1 MSDIKVKYPATSSVA
16 LTFGIASLASD
27 SSLLAGRESTAVDNT
42 TNTDLDHVVSGF
54 VTTGTTP
61 TVSTTIE
68 IWAYAP
74 YKTASGTPSYPD
86 GLDGTESAETSTSAN
101 VKNAMLRLVA
111 SITVDNTSN
120 RAYYV
125 APVSIQNLFGFMPKF
140 WGLFLTHNTG
150 AALNAT
156 AGNHVF
162 EYERI
167 QAQTV

>member
-1 MSDIKVKYPATSSVA
+1 MSDIKVKYPATSSAA

-27 SSLLAGRESTAVDNT
+27 SSLLAGRESAAVDNT
-42 TNTDLDHVVSGF
+42 TNVDLDHVVSGF

-86 GLDGTESAETSTSAN
+86 VLDGTDSAETITSAN
-101 VKNAMLRLVA
+101 VKYGMLRLVA
-111 SITVDNTSN
+111 SLVVDNTSN

-125 APVSIQNLFGFMPKF
+125 APVSIRNLFGAMPKF